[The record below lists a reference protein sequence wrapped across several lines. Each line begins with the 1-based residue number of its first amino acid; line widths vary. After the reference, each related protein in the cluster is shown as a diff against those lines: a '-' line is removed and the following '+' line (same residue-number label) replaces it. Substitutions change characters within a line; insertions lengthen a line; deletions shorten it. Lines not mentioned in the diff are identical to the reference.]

1 MAKIVNISGTGS
13 VRYCYATVNGTK
25 YISSAQNITLTSNTI
40 VFGVYGDRADH
51 GKVTIDGEV
60 LLSAKNNATET
71 YTWVVPDDVTEVNI
85 VLGET
90 DYESTYVTVTTSSGG
105 GSGGDSGGGS
115 TELPSGYTRLEY
127 IRSSGAQYI
136 NTEFNPKYNTRVV
149 MKISDVDTSID
160 NQWFFGAR
168 DGTTASTHDRFTL
181 YKLGETVRSDY
192 FGTSVT
198 VDVPDFTGST
208 TLDKNG
214 NVASLYGKT
223 ITNTTVGGG
232 SCDYPIFLFVLNNA
246 GKPHSNYASYSLE
259 SCQIYDGSTLVR
271 NFIPCTNASGAVGLY
286 DLVNSKF
293 YANAGNGTFTAG
305 PEVETNPMA
314 PYDGHNT
321 NIGSMARE
329 IEGGT
334 VKMNG
339 VARELESGLVLV
351 SGVAR
356 EISFGGG
363 TVVITI
369 TGNGGN
375 YANVQINGRTYTSAM
390 VVEVETGTEAVFSAT
405 SQNGITRNIT
415 LNGTVV
421 ASNSTSSPVTYTMEV
436 IENITVELKYERVV
450 ANTYRG
456 VVNITT
462 E

>member
-1 MAKIVNISGTGS
+1 MAKAKITITGS
-13 VRYCYATVNGTK
+13 GKSDAYTPYAFLYINNTVYASAGVVEVELGTVC
-25 YISSAQNITLTSNTI
+25 QCRVGRGTSGI
-40 VFGVYGDRADH
+40 VAVLLDGNKVKEVTDTYGEAIYELEVNRNY
-51 GKVTIDGEV
+51 TIDLAVATGAIITITTGEEV
-60 LLSAKNNATET
+60 T
-71 YTWVVPDDVTEVNI
+71 PDD
-85 VLGET
+85 
-90 DYESTYVTVTTSSGG
+90 
-105 GSGGDSGGGS
+105 
-115 TELPSGYTRLEY
+115 
-127 IRSSGAQYI
+127 
-136 NTEFNPKYNTRVV
+136 
-149 MKISDVDTSID
+149 
-160 NQWFFGAR
+160 
-168 DGTTASTHDRFTL
+168 
-181 YKLGETVRSDY
+181 
-192 FGTSVT
+192 
-198 VDVPDFTGST
+198 
-208 TLDKNG
+208 
-214 NVASLYGKT
+214 
-223 ITNTTVGGG
+223 
-232 SCDYPIFLFVLNNA
+232 
-246 GKPHSNYASYSLE
+246 
-259 SCQIYDGSTLVR
+259 
-271 NFIPCTNASGAVGLY
+271 
-286 DLVNSKF
+286 
-293 YANAGNGTFTAG
+293 
-305 PEVETNPMA
+305 PMA